1 MIIVRVILLMKY
13 NYTKI
18 FEKSDNEKIFGF
30 KKEKDQSV
38 KFYLPNLLF
47 EGVKNES
54 VFKKLR
60 IYIQLLIK
68 YNKKESNKF
77 KKSSINENH
86 LQEMNNLFSYILLIE
101 DYENNPEFFI
111 FKKINSKNTKNIN
124 WKKTIDKNDLFIINK
139 KPFYNTYYSK
149 SKIKDTEHDFYQLYQ
164 DNLNNA
170 FELFL
175 GYKIFQDKEKRKNSK
190 EYKKEKMIINNFLNN
205 SFKDRDIQIAKILKN
220 IYDSKS
226 ESSFSNEN
234 LSFFDNTEKIQDV
247 WEDMINDVV
256 KMDKIEKNIKNN
268 KRNVGCFKLTD
279 KAKKSGLFNNEE
291 KNGLAIE
298 IDHIKIFKKSNKIL
312 ILDSKFYSTY
322 KKMKNPYKNCR
333 HYKKK
338 NTTCTTCL
346 QNILEDF
353 NSASINKQETY
364 KRIIQKEEK
373 YKNFDVRNIFV
384 MPKIEK
390 SDLEP
395 IHFAD
400 HRLNENKNNAIYNRN
415 EDYLIHCIAL
425 DFNEVVNL
433 YLKDEEYKS
442 FIKLLKEIN

>member
-1 MIIVRVILLMKY
+1 MKY

-18 FEKSDNEKIFGF
+18 FKESGNEKIFGF

-68 YNKKESNKF
+68 YKNEKQKEKNKF
-77 KKSSINENH
+77 KKSNINENY

-111 FKKINSKNTKNIN
+111 FKKINSKNIKNIN
-124 WKKTIDKNDLFIINK
+124 WKKTIDKNDLFFINK

-149 SKIKDTEHDFYQLYQ
+149 SKIKDIDHEFYQLYQ

-175 GYKIFQDKEKRKNSK
+175 GYKIFQDKEKRKHSEN
-190 EYKKEKMIINNFLNN
+190 YKIEKAIINNFLNN

-234 LSFFDNTEKIQDV
+234 LSFFDNTEEINMV
-247 WEDMINDVV
+247 WEHMINEVV
-256 KMDKIEKNIKNN
+256 KLNTIEQDIKDYTRNI
-268 KRNVGCFKLTD
+268 GCFKLTD

-291 KNGLAIE
+291 KRGLAIE
-298 IDHIKIFKKSNKIL
+298 IDHIKVFERSNKIL

-322 KKMKNPYKNCR
+322 RKMKNFSKNCQ
-333 HYKKK
+333 HK
-338 NTTCTTCL
+338 NKETCSKCL
-346 QNILEDF
+346 QDILEDF

-364 KRIIQKEEK
+364 KRVIQKKEK

-390 SDLEP
+390 FDLEP

-400 HRLNENKNNAIYNRN
+400 HRLNENKDNPIYSRN
-415 EDYLIHCIAL
+415 EDYLIHCVAL
-425 DFNEVVNL
+425 DFNEVINL

-442 FIKLLKEIN
+442 FIKLLKEIY